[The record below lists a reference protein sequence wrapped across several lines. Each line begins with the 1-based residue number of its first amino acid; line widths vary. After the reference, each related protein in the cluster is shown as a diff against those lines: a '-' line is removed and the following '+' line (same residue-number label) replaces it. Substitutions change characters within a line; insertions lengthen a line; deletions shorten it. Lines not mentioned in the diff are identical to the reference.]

1 MKIKIG
7 NDIINLDMCFRITI
21 TASMIEL
28 CTDKHAMLQY
38 EPGHNITQENFNTLS
53 AWMLNQTNN
62 QHTVLI

>member
-1 MKIKIG
+1 
-7 NDIINLDMCFRITI
+7 MCFRITI

-28 CTDKHAMLQY
+28 CTDKHAMIQY
-38 EPGHNITQENFNTLS
+38 ELGHNITQENFNTLS